1 MSPDA
6 RPARIE
12 IRIDQA
18 QRLTSI
24 PVQMAAESL
33 RFRRHCFLSLRN
45 VRIGPVRPADSSMS
59 LTAAGRGRPCPRTR
73 RLFEIAQQEHT
84 QGLPFAV
91 VEEIAYENGWISRDE
106 LLESSERYGESP
118 YGWHLRDIT
127 EDKVRLV
134 QNR

>member
-1 MSPDA
+1 
-6 RPARIE
+6 
-12 IRIDQA
+12 
-18 QRLTSI
+18 
-24 PVQMAAESL
+24 
-33 RFRRHCFLSLRN
+33 
-45 VRIGPVRPADSSMS
+45 MS

-73 RLFEIAQQEHT
+73 RLFELAQQEHT

-91 VEEIAYENGWISRDE
+91 VEEIAYERISRDE

-118 YGWHLRDIT
+118 YGRHLRDIT